1 MLKEKNQHLERE
13 VEKLKNMLVV
23 SRLSTL
29 QVRNFLYNITLAA
42 NLTPFFQLEKQR
54 ALRRRTWGGP
64 ALDRV
69 ECKDLNLHSGELCV
83 NSYTSR
89 K

>member
-1 MLKEKNQHLERE
+1 VLKEKNQHLERE

-29 QVRNFLYNITLAA
+29 QVRHWLNLNKAG

-64 ALDRV
+64 ALERPA
-69 ECKDLNLHSGELCV
+69 ECKDLGLHSGESCA
-83 NSYTSR
+83 NSYASG